1 MIKLSLETTR
11 ETSLNSN
18 KLQKPKNGGFPNF
31 TFFLNKNLLMTKF
44 KLFLLLPAIALVACS
59 KDSEEEFVESGIEE
73 NTESAQN
80 EMLTEAANP
89 QVPGSVSTVYYAGK
103 EIPVEEYNGEYVFQ
117 GDIVLKRD
125 MVSHEPQK
133 LVYEKGET
141 PPAEKSVGRTSKRW
155 PNNTVYYSIDGNLSN
170 KSRVHDA
177 ITHWEANTNLTF
189 KERTSQS
196 NYINFVSGSGCSS
209 YVGMI
214 GGAQNLTLSTSCTT
228 GNTIHEIGHA
238 IGLWH
243 EQSRVD
249 RDTYITVKTENIQS
263 GREHNFYTYKQQG
276 MDGDEFTSALDFS
289 SIMLYSSYSFS
300 RNGQPTMVKKDGST
314 FSGQRNGLS
323 SGDKIGVNNMYPY
336 SSGSTS
342 ATTEE
347 VYVNGQYYT
356 LLGLTIFRTRDNWYH
371 YSKYGWK
378 RIFESNGKWYYA

>member
-1 MIKLSLETTR
+1 MK
-11 ETSLNSN
+11 
-18 KLQKPKNGGFPNF
+18 
-31 TFFLNKNLLMTKF
+31 KF
-44 KLFLLLPAIALVACS
+44 KLFLLLPAVALVACS
-59 KDSEEEFVESGIEE
+59 KDSDEDFVESGIEE
-73 NTESAQN
+73 NEESAQN

-89 QVPGSVSTVYYAGK
+89 QTPGSVSKVYYAGQ

-125 MVSHEPQK
+125 MVSLEPQK

-155 PNNTVYYSIDGNLSN
+155 TNNTVYYSIDGNLSDKN
-170 KSRVHDA
+170 RVHDA
-177 ITHWEANTNLTF
+177 IKHWEDNTNLTF

-214 GGAQNLTLSTSCTT
+214 GGRQDLTLSSSCTT

-249 RDTYITVKTENIQS
+249 RDTYITLNSENIQS

-276 MDGDEFTSALDFS
+276 MDGEEFTNSLDFS

-323 SGDKIGVNNMYPY
+323 SGDKTGVNNMYPY
-336 SSGSTS
+336 SSGST
-342 ATTEE
+342 TEPAKE

-356 LLGLTIFRTRDNWYH
+356 LLGLTIYRMRDNWYH
-371 YSKYGWK
+371 YSIYGWK